1 MKDDFLI
8 FQKIYDFAVMIF
20 PIITKMPKH
29 NRFVLG
35 QQIEAQVLDIMDL
48 ANQVNALDVSERKKY
63 FVKFSNLFDS
73 TRVKLRLSKDLKLI
87 TIKQYLRISEK
98 HNEIIKLIYN

>member
-1 MKDDFLI
+1 
-8 FQKIYDFAVMIF
+8 
-20 PIITKMPKH
+20 
-29 NRFVLG
+29 
-35 QQIEAQVLDIMDL
+35 QVLDIMDL